1 MTKRMGWWSQVTQ
14 LGLSQALQDE
24 RCSFK
29 GGVVVWDGLGRAS
42 GHRVL
47 LEWKRPLGP
56 WRQRGADQEAI
67 GRAWPEG
74 CCMEG
79 TGPGDS

>member
-42 GHRVL
+42 GHPGVVGMETTPGA
-47 LEWKRPLGP
+47 LETEGSRSRRH
-56 WRQRGADQEAI
+56 RQSVA
-67 GRAWPEG
+67 
-74 CCMEG
+74 
-79 TGPGDS
+79 